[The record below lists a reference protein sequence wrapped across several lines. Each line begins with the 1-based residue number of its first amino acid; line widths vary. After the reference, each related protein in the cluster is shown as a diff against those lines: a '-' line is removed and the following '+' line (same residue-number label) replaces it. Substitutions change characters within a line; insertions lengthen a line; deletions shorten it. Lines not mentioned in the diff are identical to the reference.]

1 MKTKYMSLI
10 KKVILCLVVLL
21 FVVCFS
27 LSSSFSSFIYESNDH
42 RAVEMI
48 ANKLSYSIKINN
60 MNTNKITIKPG
71 GNIIN
76 MDVKSL
82 NKVDTYY
89 KLLYKNDDNLV
100 VYNLSDNIS
109 GSIKSNEEKTI
120 KLLVLNNTQN
130 SINCTFDISGG
141 YITRTLDEV
150 IIANNYSEINNSL
163 LVGDHIEYHPSNT
176 YELDGKYFG
185 EEGMISLSTIDTRW
199 QIYDIS
205 DKGEIIII
213 SENNISFDS
222 YKLTGA
228 YGYNNAVNLLND
240 VSKNLYSSDNSL
252 EVRNINLEDVES
264 KFNETL
270 VRYGDNIEYVRE
282 LTSIN
287 YPTLW
292 EYEKNTIINNENTN
306 GSVHRSESYI
316 INDVN
321 SKQTTQVVVKDLIT
335 NSSEHELING
345 YLSTRY
351 VYGNGKNIEWGI
363 FSIKNGKVELNP
375 LYDSLGKEND
385 IPFTIRPIVKLSP
398 NYIAN

>member
-1 MKTKYMSLI
+1 
-10 KKVILCLVVLL
+10 
-21 FVVCFS
+21 
-27 LSSSFSSFIYESNDH
+27 
-42 RAVEMI
+42 
-48 ANKLSYSIKINN
+48 
-60 MNTNKITIKPG
+60 
-71 GNIIN
+71 
-76 MDVKSL
+76 
-82 NKVDTYY
+82 
-89 KLLYKNDDNLV
+89 
-100 VYNLSDNIS
+100 
-109 GSIKSNEEKTI
+109 
-120 KLLVLNNTQN
+120 
-130 SINCTFDISGG
+130 
-141 YITRTLDEV
+141 
-150 IIANNYSEINNSL
+150 
-163 LVGDHIEYHPSNT
+163 
-176 YELDGKYFG
+176 
-185 EEGMISLSTIDTRW
+185 MISLSTIDTRW